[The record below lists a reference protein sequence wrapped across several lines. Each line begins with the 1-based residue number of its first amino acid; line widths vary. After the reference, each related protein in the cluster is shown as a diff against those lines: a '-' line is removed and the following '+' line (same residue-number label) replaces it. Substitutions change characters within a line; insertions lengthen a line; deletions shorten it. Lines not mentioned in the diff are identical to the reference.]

1 MVRVVC
7 QSSSAVYIC
16 EITSALFG
24 LVADPE
30 QGPSKRGRSTFSARR
45 AKFVFSGLKQMRE
58 VYELTIA
65 HFVIFPN
72 SVNLLITL

>member
-1 MVRVVC
+1 MGGALQKRLKRILSP
-7 QSSSAVYIC
+7 QGQIC
-16 EITSALFG
+16 FLG
-24 LVADPE
+24 
-30 QGPSKRGRSTFSARR
+30 Q
-45 AKFVFSGLKQMRE
+45 KQMHK